1 MCRRRRGRY
10 AKGGK
15 GEANELSV
23 SRESRHGW
31 RWWGAVGTERGDGVW
46 DTRKDGGV
54 ISLGRGGEGRQLR
67 SAGLMGRVGSAGQGS
82 AGRGAGRPLG
92 TRRAE
97 S

>member
-1 MCRRRRGRY
+1 VKDGKGGSKRVVGIPRESAQLAMVGRGRD
-10 AKGGK
+10 
-15 GEANELSV
+15 
-23 SRESRHGW
+23 RE
-31 RWWGAVGTERGDGVW
+31 GDGVW

-67 SAGLMGRVGSAGQGS
+67 SAGLMGRVGSGQGS
-82 AGRGAGRPLG
+82 AGRGAGRLLG